1 VQKGADDL
9 IKPGPGKLPGQEPN
23 QAGATS
29 AASANKEPDDA
40 TGAQTNIP
48 TGADAQGNLI

>member
-1 VQKGADDL
+1 M
-9 IKPGPGKLPGQEPN
+9 KPGPGKLPGQEPN

-29 AASANKEPDDA
+29 AASANKEPNDA